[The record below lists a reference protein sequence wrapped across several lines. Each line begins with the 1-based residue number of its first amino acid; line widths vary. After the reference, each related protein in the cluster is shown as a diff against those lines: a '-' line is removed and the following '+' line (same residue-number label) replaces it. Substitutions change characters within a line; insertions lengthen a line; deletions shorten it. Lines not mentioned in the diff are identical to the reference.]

1 MPIGLIALAL
11 GGFGIGLTE
20 FVIMGLLPEVAADF
34 RVTEATAGWL
44 ISGYALAVVV
54 GALLLTAAV
63 TRFERK
69 PVLAV
74 LMVLFIAG
82 NLVSAIAPDYALM
95 MVGRIIAALA
105 HGAFFGIGAVVAASM
120 VAPTKK
126 AGAIAIMFTGLT
138 AANVLGV
145 PFGTMLGQAA
155 GWRSTF
161 WAITGIGVLALVGIL
176 ALVPKTG
183 SGEAAGLPQAG
194 CAGELRA
201 FRSGQVWLSILV
213 TILGYGGMFGAF
225 TYIAFTLTEV
235 TGFSAAT
242 VPWLLILFGVGL
254 FIGNTVGGK
263 AADRNVDRTL
273 LVVLAALV
281 VVLVVFALT
290 AGQPAD
296 DHRLHGAAG
305 RLRLRHRPRPADAR
319 HEVRRQ
325 RAHARLRRQHRRLQR
340 RQRPRRLA
348 GRRDHHRRTRL
359 HLADL
364 GGRRNHAAGLR
375 RDGLRR
381 CRGQRR
387 APGRAGAAGERTP
400 AAPDCPHGDDAEPAA
415 AAELVAAGRG
425 AAGACRQRCRQ
436 TATNARNGASRSAAG
451 KLRGLRVPLHRGHPA
466 LRVFQRLDRPVV
478 GDRRHHQA
486 VAHPGHGLVVAG
498 GNLDRHR
505 CRRAPARVQ
514 PGHLGAGGDRR
525 PRARPTGPAPWT
537 GDGLAVRHRARIH
550 VLDQGSAV
558 EHVQE
563 LVPAAD
569 AQHRQR
575 RRRWTAGPRPGPGRP
590 GRGLTS

>member
-20 FVIMGLLPEVAADF
+20 FVIMGLLPQVAADF
-34 RVTEATAGWL
+34 HVTEAVAGWL

-54 GALLLTAAV
+54 GALALTAAV

-69 PVLAV
+69 PVLAA

-82 NLVSAIAPDYALM
+82 NLISALAPGYTLM

-161 WAITGIGVLALVGIL
+161 WAITVIGVLALAGIL
-176 ALVPKTG
+176 ALVPRTGAGDTG
-183 SGEAAGLPQAG
+183 SGSTAGGLR
-194 CAGELRA
+194 GELRA

-254 FIGNTVGGK
+254 FIGNTIGGK

-290 AGQPAD
+290 AANQPMTIASMV
-296 DHRLHGAAG
+296 L
-305 RLRLRHRPRPADAR
+305 
-319 HEVRRQ
+319 
-325 RAHARLRRQHRRLQR
+325 
-340 RQRPRRLA
+340 
-348 GRRDHHRRTRL
+348 
-359 HLADL
+359 L
-364 GGRRNHAAGLR
+364 GGFGFATVPGLQMRVMKYADSAPTLASGANIGAFNVGNALGAWLGGVTITAGL
-375 RDGLRR
+375 GYTS
-381 CRGQRR
+381 
-387 APGRAGAAGERTP
+387 PIWAGAATTLAGLVVMAVAAAGAAKRARNAPARTAGNSDGGTNDGAMNDGD
-400 AAPDCPHGDDAEPAA
+400 AAARAETAEP
-415 AAELVAAGRG
+415 VAAGR
-425 AAGACRQRCRQ
+425 A
-436 TATNARNGASRSAAG
+436 
-451 KLRGLRVPLHRGHPA
+451 
-466 LRVFQRLDRPVV
+466 
-478 GDRRHHQA
+478 
-486 VAHPGHGLVVAG
+486 
-498 GNLDRHR
+498 
-505 CRRAPARVQ
+505 
-514 PGHLGAGGDRR
+514 
-525 PRARPTGPAPWT
+525 
-537 GDGLAVRHRARIH
+537 
-550 VLDQGSAV
+550 
-558 EHVQE
+558 
-563 LVPAAD
+563 
-569 AQHRQR
+569 
-575 RRRWTAGPRPGPGRP
+575 
-590 GRGLTS
+590 